1 MTYNK
6 LKELV
11 GSMLVRDTFDEDKIP
26 DILQKALYF
35 QPVKFL
41 VHCYETGTIDW
52 RNLPVS
58 I

>member
-26 DILQKALYF
+26 DILQKVVRYGDKEKLYC
-35 QPVKFL
+35 L
-41 VHCYETGTIDW
+41 
-52 RNLPVS
+52 
-58 I
+58 